1 MYEMELYHHGIK
13 GQKWGVRRY
22 QNEDG
27 SYKSGAEGR
36 YDGDGSNGPK
46 RTLKGNLHRLA
57 ASNYKLNART
67 YSKLGNKTLASMN
80 KAAAN
85 RSLKK
90 AEAADLAAQKKRNEK
105 LAAKENKRN
114 EKIAAKEQK
123 RLAAETKK
131 NEKVAAKE
139 QKEGSGIHLS
149 DRQKKALKVGAAVAG
164 TALAAYGAKKLY
176 DHIDASAKGKAIA
189 KKLLNDAGGD
199 FEKASEAW
207 VDRRTELNKLKGSG
221 QLGKYGVK
229 QDKILAATQKNISDQ
244 YRKSVNSST
253 LLSKDLQAAKEATR
267 AHRKEQFSKATK
279 GLRDASS
286 KFGSKAK
293 AGANVAKS
301 KANEAAVKV
310 RSKSKEVAK
319 NARTAYERNAGK
331 RMANAINRDY
341 ARRQAMS
348 KARDTVKSASS
359 RARTTAGKAVTAA
372 KSGASKAQEYVY
384 NKSMERT
391 RNSYAK
397 RVARDLRRRGRL

>member
-22 QNEDG
+22 QNKDG

-36 YDGDGSNGPK
+36 YDGDRIIKKVSGSI
-46 RTLKGNLHRLA
+46 KGGLA
-57 ASNYKLNART
+57 ARKKSKDLSSANKKLSAENK
-67 YSKLGNKTLASMN
+67 KLSAKNQKL
-80 KAAAN
+80 
-85 RSLKK
+85 
-90 AEAADLAAQKKRNEK
+90 EAKNQK
-105 LAAKENKRN
+105 LADKNKKEF
-114 EKIAAKEQK
+114 
-123 RLAAETKK
+123 
-131 NEKVAAKE
+131 
-139 QKEGSGIHLS
+139 HLS
-149 DRQKKALKVGAAVAG
+149 DRQKKALKIGAAVAG

-176 DHIDASAKGKAIA
+176 DHIDVSTKGKAIA

-207 VDRRTELNKLKGSG
+207 VERRTELNKLKGSG

-229 QDKILAATQKNISDQ
+229 QDKILAATQKSISDQ

-253 LLSKDLQAAKEATR
+253 LLSKDLQAAKEAAS

-279 GLRDASS
+279 GLREASS

-293 AGANVAKS
+293 DGANVAKS

-319 NARTAYERNAGK
+319 NARAAYERNAGK

-359 RARTTAGKAVTAA
+359 RARTAAGKAVTAA